1 MFRGQFNRFSFQAK
15 VFFSAAFVGTLSL
28 VLVGG
33 IFIVQDGLSF
43 RKGLAA
49 ENQSKAGIVAHA
61 CASAVVFRDPAFADR
76 VLIGLTASPEIT
88 TAAIFY
94 SDGTRFAEYIRS
106 DMPRHLVTEAGPL
119 GSYYSDDHL
128 DTTIPI
134 YFQELEVGTI
144 TLRTEVP
151 NLASRVGNYGLIVA
165 GIAFLSLIISLRLA
179 RSFFR
184 TLMKPIQELESTTKL
199 VTLRDD
205 YSLRAEKFGDDELGR
220 LTDAFNAMLS
230 QIEERESALRESE
243 NRFGGL
249 LNRLGEAVFRMT
261 VPDGVFEYCSPAAE
275 SVFGYPA
282 KEFTDRPG
290 ILQSIIHPESA
301 EFLESE
307 HKKLLANEASVV
319 WEYKII
325 DPTGKERWIQ
335 QTNVFEIDQTG
346 NLTALQGC
354 CTDITARH
362 RAAHEKKQMEYQI
375 NQSHKLEA
383 LGTLAG
389 GIAHDFNNIL
399 GSIMGY
405 AELATMKLAK
415 DDPAQDYLTQMSIAV
430 QRATSMVRKILTFS
444 RHGEQGKMSVKL
456 NTVVEEAL
464 TLIRP
469 SLLTNVTVSTSL
481 SADYGKVMAN
491 SSQIQ
496 QIVMNLCTNAAH
508 AMENQGGSLEVALT
522 ETTVDENNSDL
533 TEDMDAGVYLQLRIS
548 DTGTGIA
555 EGVKERIFEPFFTTK
570 PKDKGAGMGLTMVY
584 GIVRDHGGN
593 ILVDSAVGQGTSIR
607 VLFPVTLSLAQKDS
621 DQPHEFVS
629 GAGRVLL
636 VDDEEMLVNLVQK
649 TLVVL
654 GYEVVSFTDP
664 NEALEAFRARP
675 DDFDVLVTDLTMPG
689 LTGREL
695 AHEVK
700 AIAPNLPIIICSGYN
715 KYANQD
721 TADSLGIFAF
731 AQKPLKVNELGNLI
745 ASALDADHQ
754 ATNDLN

>member
-1 MFRGQFNRFSFQAK
+1 
-15 VFFSAAFVGTLSL
+15 
-28 VLVGG
+28 
-33 IFIVQDGLSF
+33 
-43 RKGLAA
+43 
-49 ENQSKAGIVAHA
+49 
-61 CASAVVFRDPAFADR
+61 
-76 VLIGLTASPEIT
+76 
-88 TAAIFY
+88 
-94 SDGTRFAEYIRS
+94 
-106 DMPRHLVTEAGPL
+106 
-119 GSYYSDDHL
+119 
-128 DTTIPI
+128 
-134 YFQELEVGTI
+134 
-144 TLRTEVP
+144 
-151 NLASRVGNYGLIVA
+151 
-165 GIAFLSLIISLRLA
+165 
-179 RSFFR
+179 
-184 TLMKPIQELESTTKL
+184 
-199 VTLRDD
+199 
-205 YSLRAEKFGDDELGR
+205 
-220 LTDAFNAMLS
+220 
-230 QIEERESALRESE
+230 
-243 NRFGGL
+243 
-249 LNRLGEAVFRMT
+249 
-261 VPDGVFEYCSPAAE
+261 
-275 SVFGYPA
+275 
-282 KEFTDRPG
+282 
-290 ILQSIIHPESA
+290 
-301 EFLESE
+301 
-307 HKKLLANEASVV
+307 
-319 WEYKII
+319 
-325 DPTGKERWIQ
+325 
-335 QTNVFEIDQTG
+335 
-346 NLTALQGC
+346 
-354 CTDITARH
+354 
-362 RAAHEKKQMEYQI
+362 
-375 NQSHKLEA
+375 
-383 LGTLAG
+383 
-389 GIAHDFNNIL
+389 
-399 GSIMGY
+399 
-405 AELATMKLAK
+405 
-415 DDPAQDYLTQMSIAV
+415 
-430 QRATSMVRKILTFS
+430 
-444 RHGEQGKMSVKL
+444 GKMPVKL